1 MGRVLTCLTV
11 EHDYRLVALAV
22 SIAAVGALVSFKIF
36 SHVASS
42 HGLRRL
48 SLLLLTGICSGS
60 GIWATHF
67 IAMLAYDAGFP
78 IAYEPVATAGS
89 FLLAVAA
96 TTIGFT
102 LASGDLSPGGLPSGG
117 SGGFSWQP
125 GLGGA
130 VIGIG
135 IGLMHF
141 TGMSAML
148 IPGALH
154 WDTTLV
160 VASLA
165 IGTAFATLA
174 TAGYHRWSGR
184 RARWISAGLFA
195 LAIVGLHFTAMGAV
209 IIIPDPGMAAPPSPV
224 DAALMASAVSG
235 ATLVIMLTGIASMAL
250 MENSMRREREQDLR
264 IQNLRFD
271 MALANM
277 GEGLCMF
284 DAQKRLVVCNSRYAT
299 MYALPPELVKAGTPH
314 HDIITHRVVNGIL
327 KGEASLGA
335 ADRMLAA
342 LHAVPDDAPSSR
354 IDELTDGR
362 LINVKRQPMAGG
374 GWVATH
380 LDVTEQR
387 RSEAKIIHMAHHDA
401 LTDLPNRVLFRERLE
416 HAFARVRRGSRHQ
429 AVLMLDLD
437 RFKDINDTHGHLVGD
452 MLLKAVATRLRAC
465 IRKTATVARL
475 GGDEFAILE
484 EVEDPILET
493 TRIAE
498 RIHKRL
504 GAPFD
509 LGDYQVVTGASIG
522 IAIAPGDGIDSEE
535 ILKNADLALYRA
547 KGSGRGTHRFFE
559 PEMDRIM
566 QVRRDLEQDIRGA
579 LINGGFELHYQPF
592 ADLKTGEI
600 SGCEALLRWHHPKR
614 GMIQPAEFIALAEE
628 TGLIVPLGEW
638 VLKTACAEAA
648 KWSSDLAIAVNLSP
662 VQFRNQNLVSTV
674 AGALEAAGIAAQ
686 RLELEVTESAI
697 IQDSEIVFAT
707 LGRLQELGARIAL
720 DDFGTGYSSL
730 SFLQKFPFDKI
741 KIDRAFVSKLWDAD
755 DEARRIARAVVR
767 FAVSLG
773 KVTTA
778 EGVET
783 KEQLEF
789 LCAEDC
795 TEMQGYYFS
804 RPQRSSDFLKMAATR
819 VKVPATAA

>member
-1 MGRVLTCLTV
+1 
-11 EHDYRLVALAV
+11 
-22 SIAAVGALVSFKIF
+22 
-36 SHVASS
+36 
-42 HGLRRL
+42 
-48 SLLLLTGICSGS
+48 
-60 GIWATHF
+60 
-67 IAMLAYDAGFP
+67 
-78 IAYEPVATAGS
+78 
-89 FLLAVAA
+89 
-96 TTIGFT
+96 
-102 LASGDLSPGGLPSGG
+102 
-117 SGGFSWQP
+117 
-125 GLGGA
+125 
-130 VIGIG
+130 
-135 IGLMHF
+135 
-141 TGMSAML
+141 
-148 IPGALH
+148 
-154 WDTTLV
+154 
-160 VASLA
+160 
-165 IGTAFATLA
+165 
-174 TAGYHRWSGR
+174 
-184 RARWISAGLFA
+184 
-195 LAIVGLHFTAMGAV
+195 
-209 IIIPDPGMAAPPSPV
+209 
-224 DAALMASAVSG
+224 
-235 ATLVIMLTGIASMAL
+235 
-250 MENSMRREREQDLR
+250 
-264 IQNLRFD
+264 
-271 MALANM
+271 
-277 GEGLCMF
+277 
-284 DAQKRLVVCNSRYAT
+284 
-299 MYALPPELVKAGTPH
+299 
-314 HDIITHRVVNGIL
+314 
-327 KGEASLGA
+327 
-335 ADRMLAA
+335 
-342 LHAVPDDAPSSR
+342 
-354 IDELTDGR
+354 
-362 LINVKRQPMAGG
+362 
-374 GWVATH
+374 
-380 LDVTEQR
+380 
-387 RSEAKIIHMAHHDA
+387 
-401 LTDLPNRVLFRERLE
+401 
-416 HAFARVRRGSRHQ
+416 
-429 AVLMLDLD
+429 
-437 RFKDINDTHGHLVGD
+437 
-452 MLLKAVATRLRAC
+452 LRAC

-579 LINGGFELHYQPF
+579 LSNGGFELHYQPF